1 MMRASTVLLL
11 TSVVV
16 VGAARAEVIDS
27 QPSGFTVRETR
38 VIAAPPATVWAALVA
53 PAGWWSSDH
62 TFSHDARN
70 LTLSPKV
77 GGFWEES
84 LPSGGGVRHLVV
96 VLVDPPSTLRLE
108 GALGPLQ
115 ALGVAGHLTFKLA
128 PEGGGTSVTATYD
141 AGGHAAGG
149 MDKLVG
155 PVDGVLDAQLGRL
168 KARVETGATP

>member
-1 MMRASTVLLL
+1 MRAVTLAFLSSLLVA
-11 TSVVV
+11 SI
-16 VGAARAEVIDS
+16 ARAEVVDS
-27 QPSGFTVRETR
+27 QAGGFTVRESRT
-38 VIAAPPATVWAALVA
+38 IAAAPATVWATLVA

-77 GGFWEES
+77 GGFWQES
-84 LPSGGGVRHLVV
+84 LPNGGGARHLVV
-96 VLVDPPSTLRLE
+96 VLADPPSTLRLE

-115 ALGVAGHLTFKLA
+115 ALGVAAHLTFKLA
-128 PEGGGTSVTATYD
+128 PEGGGTLITATYD

-149 MDKLVG
+149 LDKLAG

-168 KARVETGATP
+168 KARVETGAAP